1 MDNDDTDPMASVGPV
16 RDGEHVKELAR
27 TTLTLLDILVA
38 LASLSHDEAFQGI
51 VEDINDTLKPLLKWA
66 ARYGTWHM

>member
-1 MDNDDTDPMASVGPV
+1 MTDENDTDPMASAGVV
-16 RDGEHVKELAR
+16 HCEHIKDLAR
-27 TTLTLLDILVA
+27 AALALLDILVK
-38 LASLSHDEAFQGI
+38 LASLSRDDAFQGI